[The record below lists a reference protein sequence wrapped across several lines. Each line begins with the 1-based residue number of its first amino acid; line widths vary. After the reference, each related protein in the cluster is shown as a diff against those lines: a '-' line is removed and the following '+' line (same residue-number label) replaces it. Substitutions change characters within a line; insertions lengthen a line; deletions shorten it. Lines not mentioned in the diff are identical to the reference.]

1 MKNPV
6 VALIQL
12 KVQSNKEQNLFHAV
26 DCIRQAAAQG
36 ADIVVLPEMFNCP
49 YQTMNFPLY
58 AEPAGGNSYTA
69 MRQVAQECGV
79 YVFAGSMPESEEGEV
94 YNTAYAFD
102 PEGNEIGK
110 HRKIHLFDID
120 VKDGQRFKE
129 SETLSPGRDITV
141 ADTKF
146 GKIGLCVC
154 YDFRFPELCRIM
166 ALKGA
171 VAVIVPGAFNM
182 TTGPAHWELLFRG
195 RAADNQIYTIGVAP
209 ARDMAGPYVS
219 YANSIVCSPWGDVV
233 TRLGEEEEIRL
244 VTLKLERIE
253 EVRAGLPL
261 MYQRREDVYTL
272 RAVAD
277 KEAWEDTQGLE

>member
-1 MKNPV
+1 MKNPI

-12 KVQSNKEQNLFHAV
+12 KVESNKAQNVARAV
-26 DCIRQAAAQG
+26 EYIRKAAAQG
-36 ADIVVLPEMFNCP
+36 ADIAVLPEMFNCP

-58 AEPAGGNSYTA
+58 AEPAGAGSYEA
-69 MRQVAQECGV
+69 MRQVAKECGV
-79 YVFAGSMPESEEGEV
+79 YVFAGSMPEEAEGEV

-102 PEGNEIGK
+102 PAGNEIAK
-110 HRKIHLFDID
+110 HRKMHLFDID
-120 VKDGQRFKE
+120 IKGGQRFME
-129 SETLSPGRDITV
+129 SETLSPGQDITL
-141 ADTKF
+141 AETRY

-166 ALKGA
+166 ALDGA

-209 ARDMAGPYVS
+209 ARDPAGPYVS

-233 TRLGEEEEIRL
+233 ERLGADEEIRL
-244 VTLKLERIE
+244 VALKLERID

-261 MYQRREDVYTL
+261 MNQRREDVYTL
-272 RAVAD
+272 KAAAD
-277 KEAWEDTQGLE
+277 REAWGNQGLE

>member
-12 KVQSNKEQNLFHAV
+12 KVQNNKAHNVSHAV
-26 DCIRQAAAQG
+26 ECIRKAAAAG
-36 ADIVVLPEMFNCP
+36 ADIAVLPEMFNCP

-58 AEPAGGNSYTA
+58 AEPAGGSSYMA
-69 MRQVAQECGV
+69 MREVAEECGI
-79 YVFAGSMPESEEGEV
+79 YVFAGSMPEMEDGEV

-102 PEGNEIGK
+102 PQGNEIGK

-120 VKDGQRFKE
+120 VKGGQCFKE
-129 SETLSPGRDITV
+129 SETLSPGQDITV
-141 ADTKF
+141 AETRY

-166 ALKGA
+166 ALDGA

-195 RAADNQIYTIGVAP
+195 RAADNQLYTIGVAP
-209 ARDMAGPYVS
+209 ARDPAGPYVS

-233 TRLGEEEEIRL
+233 ERLGEDEEIRL
-244 VTLKLERIE
+244 VTLKLERID

-261 MYQRREDVYTL
+261 MHQRREDVYTL
-272 RAVAD
+272 RAATAKD
-277 KEAWEDTQGLE
+277 AWGNQGLE